1 MGVKVPLL
9 TLTLL
14 PILLCPRGNAQ
25 DLTDLLQAPI
35 APPSE
40 SIAQVIPPGLRP
52 APSDLRPSEQPEP
65 EELPRLPPPEDL
77 LEPSPAPSLPE
88 TPLTPEPEET
98 IEVRGYTIVG
108 STVFSPEELAAVTQP
123 FTGSVS
129 FAQLLQARSAVTQ
142 LYIDQGYITSGAFL
156 PEQTLENGQVT
167 IQVIELKGAYRK
179 LISTA

>member
-9 TLTLL
+9 
-14 PILLCPRGNAQ
+14 
-25 DLTDLLQAPI
+25 
-35 APPSE
+35 
-40 SIAQVIPPGLRP
+40 
-52 APSDLRPSEQPEP
+52 
-65 EELPRLPPPEDL
+65 
-77 LEPSPAPSLPE
+77 
-88 TPLTPEPEET
+88 
-98 IEVRGYTIVG
+98 
-108 STVFSPEELAAVTQP
+108 TVFSPEELAAVTQP